1 MAGREPGKARGRRCT
16 ILAGFVGAGCAAA
29 AATCG
34 RLRASAG
41 SRAPGGAV
49 DAIGSNTAMR
59 SSNLNGG
66 LVYSTDA
73 GRMCPGCRRP
83 VAQCACRPAAPPA
96 GDGVVR
102 VFFETKGRGG
112 KGVTVVRGLGLDDAA
127 LAPIAK
133 QLKAACG
140 VGGTVKDGAIELQ
153 GEHRDR
159 VVALLQAQ
167 GRTVKKAGG

>member
-1 MAGREPGKARGRRCT
+1 MAT
-16 ILAGFVGAGCAAA
+16 
-29 AATCG
+29 
-34 RLRASAG
+34 
-41 SRAPGGAV
+41 
-49 DAIGSNTAMR
+49 MR
-59 SSNLNGG
+59 SSTPRGG
-66 LVYSTDA
+66 LVYSTDG

-83 VAQCACRPAAPPA
+83 LAQCACRAAAPAPA

-127 LAPIAK
+127 LAATAR

-140 VGGTVKDGAIELQ
+140 VGGTVKDGAVELQ

-167 GRTVKKAGG
+167 GRVVKKAGG